1 MQKSK
6 ILKYTILILLC
17 LNTFISLATGG
28 VRELKLPK
36 AMEIIDEQ
44 GNTVNNYCLIYL
56 YTKSSGVVPMP
67 IADSA
72 RGRKRDP
79 SYYIKWPQK
88 SYPDYEI
95 HKSIEASII
104 PPVMFGTSETP
115 AARAIL
121 KKGYEPLTWN
131 SYTGREYKRILTL
144 KKGNSERFHDALLSQ
159 PIDLDVITELF
170 SNYAGEWQIES
181 LKTVHVRY
189 DGNTEIREAFKP
201 IGTKPY
207 FILKSELSDDDRN
220 ILNQCY

>member
-6 ILKYTILILLC
+6 ILKYKIIIALYFYTV
-17 LNTFISLATGG
+17 TSLTLAGG
-28 VRELKLPK
+28 HESKLPK

-44 GNTVNNYCLIYL
+44 GNTVNDYCLIYL

-72 RGRKRDP
+72 RGRKHDP
-79 SYYIKWPQK
+79 LYYIKWPQK

-104 PPVMFGTSETP
+104 PPFMFGTSETP

-144 KKGNSERFHDALLSQ
+144 KKGNSERFHDALLSE
-159 PIDLDVITELF
+159 PIDLNVITELF
-170 SNYAGEWQIES
+170 SDYAGEWQIES

-189 DGNTEIREAFKP
+189 DGNTEIREPFKP
-201 IGTKPY
+201 LGTKNY
-207 FILKSELSDDDRN
+207 FILKNELSDEDRN
-220 ILNQCY
+220 LLTQCY